1 MIATFGPAAVGWP
14 VNFLGVHDNMRML
27 KTEYLVN
34 RLSRLAIF
42 SLVTSL
48 GLSSVLPSE
57 PTGTL
62 VKEAC
67 FNAIRQREAQSL
79 WSYRVER
86 HEDKHIILEQ
96 VIETVDTPVQHLLA
110 VDGHAPTPEQLKEED
125 ERHRSLLK
133 NSAGQSAL
141 KKDHDEDSKKME
153 EMLRIIPEA
162 FVFQDQGKQRGLE
175 KIAFHPNPDFKP
187 KTYEQRVLHT
197 LVGTAFI
204 DLHDKQIARISAS
217 LAQRVEF
224 GLGLLGRVDRG
235 GTVNITRTR
244 LSDGVWQVSAEK
256 IDLSGRMAIFKSLN
270 RHKDEQRSDFKRVA
284 PGTTLAQALDELE
297 KNSPADSPKTFR
309 Q

>member
-1 MIATFGPAAVGWP
+1 MTIRL
-14 VNFLGVHDNMRML
+14 LGELAGQALGDNHMRMP
-27 KTEYLVN
+27 KPKYLLDRV
-34 RLSRLAIF
+34 SRLAIF

-62 VKEAC
+62 VKDAC
-67 FNAIRQREAQSL
+67 FNAIQQREAKSL

-96 VIETVDTPVQHLLA
+96 VIETVDTPVTHLLA
-110 VDGHAPTPEQLKEED
+110 VDGHAPTVVQLKEEE

-133 NSAGQSAL
+133 SSDGQSAL
-141 KKDHDEDSKKME
+141 KKDHDQDSKKME
-153 EMLRIIPEA
+153 EMLRVIPEA
-162 FVFQDQGKQRGLE
+162 FVFQDQGKHRGLE

-197 LVGTAFI
+197 LVGTALI
-204 DLHDKQIARISAS
+204 DLHDKQIARISAT

-235 GTVNITRTR
+235 GTVNIARTR
-244 LSDGVWQVSAEK
+244 LPDGVWQVSMEE

-270 RHKDEQRSDFKRVA
+270 RHKDEQRSDFKPVA
-284 PGTTLAQALDELE
+284 PGTTVAQALDELE
-297 KNSPADSPKTFR
+297 KNRTSSYSETSR
-309 Q
+309 R

>member
-1 MIATFGPAAVGWP
+1 
-14 VNFLGVHDNMRML
+14 MRMPKPKDL
-27 KTEYLVN
+27 LDRV
-34 RLSRLAIF
+34 SRLAIF

-62 VKEAC
+62 VKDAC
-67 FNAIRQREAQSL
+67 FNAIQQREAKSL

-96 VIETVDTPVQHLLA
+96 VIETVDTPVTHLLA
-110 VDGHAPTPEQLKEED
+110 VDGHAPTVVQLKEEE

-133 NSAGQSAL
+133 SSAGQSAL
-141 KKDHDEDSKKME
+141 KKDHDQDSKKME
-153 EMLRIIPEA
+153 EMLRVIPEA
-162 FVFQDQGKQRGLE
+162 FVFQDQGKHRGLE

-204 DLHDKQIARISAS
+204 DLHDKQIARISAT

-235 GTVNITRTR
+235 GTVNIARTR
-244 LSDGVWQVSAEK
+244 LSEGVWQVSMEK

-270 RHKDEQRSDFKRVA
+270 RHKDEQRSDFKPVA
-284 PGTTLAQALDELE
+284 PGTTFAQALDELE
-297 KNSPADSPKTFR
+297 KNRTSSYPETSR
-309 Q
+309 R